1 MDTVIPSPADTA
13 GATLDLPGLLA
24 PIPGDQPCG
33 PDLRTHAGGDAAYFQ
48 LKDLRA
54 TARAIERRADSEDE
68 AQSSLAE
75 WQRIHDLA
83 RIVLTQRTKDVEIAV
98 WLTEA
103 AVRLDG
109 FAGLADGFRLLTGLV
124 ERHWDGV
131 HPLPD
136 TDGPDEDGIAVRLAP
151 IGGLN
156 GHGAE
161 GTLIQPIRKVPLLRD
176 DGGEPIAYWHY
187 ALAQRASQ
195 TPDSRSRPGRTQPP
209 TLDALSQRMGQQPA
223 ARNRALLAEVRAC
236 RQAFRDLDRLL
247 TERAGADAPPTSTI
261 THILEEVEDAVVFL
275 TGLSAKEEVEEAAV
289 PDVILQSATGAPVLA
304 EETAP
309 QRPAK
314 GITSREEALNQ
325 LAEIGQYFRR
335 TEPHSPL
342 SYTIED
348 LVRRGR
354 MPLPELLAELLADAG
369 ARNTLLTTAGIR
381 PNQNNGQ

>member
-1 MDTVIPSPADTA
+1 MMDNGVIVSP
-13 GATLDLPGLLA
+13 GVLDLPALLA

-33 PDLRTHAGGDAAYFQ
+33 PDLRVHNGGDATYFQ

-68 AQSSLAE
+68 AQTSLAE
-75 WQRIHDLA
+75 WQRIQDLA
-83 RIVLTQRTKDVEIAV
+83 RGVLAQRTKDIEVAV

-103 AVRLDG
+103 AVRLEG
-109 FAGLADGFRLLTGLV
+109 FAGLADGFRLLAGLV
-124 ERHWDGV
+124 EQYWDGV
-131 HPLPD
+131 HPQ
-136 TDGPDEDGIAVRLAP
+136 PDEDGIAVRLAP

-161 GTLIQPIRKVPLLRD
+161 GTLIQPIRKVPLLRED
-176 DGGEPIAYWHY
+176 QPIAYWHY

-195 TPDSRSRPGRTQPP
+195 TPDTRSRPGRTPPP
-209 TLDALSQRMGQQPA
+209 TLDALSQRMSQVPA
-223 ARNRALLAEVRAC
+223 TRNRALLADIRAC

-289 PDVILQSATGAPVLA
+289 PDVILHSATGAPVVDEA
-304 EETAP
+304 AAP
-309 QRPAK
+309 LRPAK
-314 GITSREEALNQ
+314 GITSREEALTL

-381 PNQNNGQ
+381 PVQGNGQ

>member
-1 MDTVIPSPADTA
+1 MDTVTPIPVS
-13 GATLDLPGLLA
+13 GAVLDIAGLLA
-24 PIPGDQPCG
+24 PLPGDQPCG
-33 PDLRTHAGGDAAYFQ
+33 PDLRTHAGGDAVYFQ

-83 RIVLTQRTKDVEIAV
+83 RTVLAQRTKDVEIAV

-109 FAGLADGFRLLTGLV
+109 FAGLADGFRLLAGLLDG
-124 ERHWDGV
+124 HWDGV
-131 HPLPD
+131 HPQ
-136 TDGPDEDGIAVRLAP
+136 PDEDGFAVRLAP

-176 DGGEPIAYWHY
+176 DGGEPFAYWHY

-195 TPDSRSRPGRTQPP
+195 TPDTRSRSGRTPPP
-209 TLDALSQRMGQQPA
+209 TLDALSQRMSRQPA
-223 ARNRALLAEVRAC
+223 ARNRALLADVRAC
-236 RQAFRDLDRLL
+236 RRVFRDLDRLL
-247 TERAGADAPPTSTI
+247 TERVGADAPPTSTI
-261 THILEEVEDAVVFL
+261 AHILEEVEDAVVFL

-289 PDVILQSATGAPVLA
+289 PDVILQSASGAPVVEA
-304 EETAP
+304 EAP
-309 QRPAK
+309 VQGGPHRPAK
-314 GITSREEALNQ
+314 GISSREEALTL

-381 PNQNNGQ
+381 PNPNNGQ